1 MNVRH
6 FFYQKIWTRKKE
18 NESAT
23 FFCLPKIL
31 DRNPGQKR
39 GCLFCLMS
47 HLVAPKILDK
57 KKGVV
62 LFGLPKIL
70 HQKRMKVRRFLFTK
84 NPGQK
89 QRGEL
94 FLLNVPPSCPKN
106 PGQEKNE
113 CEAFCFTKK
122 IGQEKKWRCNIFLLT
137 KNPGQT
143 KGVNFFWPH
152 VPPSRP
158 KNPEQILDKEKMN
171 VRHIFA

>member
-1 MNVRH
+1 MNVRLFFTKH
-6 FFYQKIWTRKKE
+6 FGQEKKE

-23 FFCLPKIL
+23 FFCLPKLL

-106 PGQEKNE
+106 PGQEKMNVRH
-113 CEAFCFTKK
+113 FVLPKRLDK
-122 IGQEKKWRCNIFLLT
+122 KKWRCNIFLLT

-158 KNPEQILDKEKMN
+158 KNPKQILDKEKMN